1 MPKKTSPA
9 DVLSPRERA
18 VVLGIA
24 EGKTYQEI
32 AESLGVGYETV
43 KTYAARLRKKLGLN
57 SKTSVAVW
65 AVRNKL
71 TD

>member
-1 MPKKTSPA
+1 MVKKTNPA
-9 DVLSPRERA
+9 DVLSPREKA

-24 EGKTYQEI
+24 EGKTYQAI

-71 TD
+71 MD

>member
-1 MPKKTSPA
+1 VPKKTSPA

>member
-1 MPKKTSPA
+1 MSKKNKLV
-9 DVLSPRERA
+9 DLLSPREKA

-32 AESLGVGYETV
+32 AEDLGVGYETV

-57 SKTSVAVW
+57 SKTAVAVW
-65 AVRNKL
+65 AVKNNL
-71 TD
+71 AG